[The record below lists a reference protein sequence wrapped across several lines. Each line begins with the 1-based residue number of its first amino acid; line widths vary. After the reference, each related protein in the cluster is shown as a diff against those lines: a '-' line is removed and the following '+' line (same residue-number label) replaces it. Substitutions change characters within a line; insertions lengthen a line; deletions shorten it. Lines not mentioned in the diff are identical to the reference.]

1 MVQPL
6 SVDPEHLN
14 TGIHFLGDIII
25 AALQFGDMKYVTNE
39 VEWLKVLLQ
48 SHQRPPEE
56 LAGFMN
62 DYSRAVDKHI
72 NGSGKPIKAWL
83 HEQANP

>member
-1 MVQPL
+1 MIQPL

-25 AALQFGDMKYVTNE
+25 AAMQFGSMEHVTNE

-48 SHQRPPEE
+48 SHQRPAQE
-56 LAGFMN
+56 LADFMN
-62 DYSRAVDKHI
+62 GYFHAVDKHI
-72 NGSGKPIKAWL
+72 NGSGTPIKAWL
-83 HEQANP
+83 RAQANT